1 MVQIEITEEECKQ
14 IVEIEGG
21 LEVLTVFSCYTYP
34 KGCARADGRIAQEKE
49 IYTEW
54 GRKED
59 DTPLIAIHTQGNITK
74 HYKFVGQVSN

>member
-1 MVQIEITEEECKQ
+1 MNQIEITEEECKQ

-21 LEVLTVFSCYTYP
+21 FEVLTVFGCYTYP
-34 KGCARADGRIAQEKE
+34 KGCVRADGRIAQEKD

-59 DTPLIAIHTQGNITK
+59 DTPLIAIHTQGDITK
-74 HYKFVGQVSN
+74 YYKFGRQVSN